1 MSSIQAKLT
10 DPSDPSKASVALL
23 KHASPTQSASVK
35 NVTSAMPNEPTSAK
49 LPKVTRVST
58 LPSVTVKDSTKL
70 PPIPSKDAS
79 VNVPAQL
86 SSLKSKR
93 TGLSKPQTK
102 LPPIERPLKKS
113 PTWPPIRTLGAH
125 LPPILPKH

>member
-1 MSSIQAKLT
+1 MLPVQYQMNQ
-10 DPSDPSKASVALL
+10 
-23 KHASPTQSASVK
+23 HQR
-35 NVTSAMPNEPTSAK
+35 E
-49 LPKVTRVST
+49 LPKVTGFST

-125 LPPILPKH
+125 LPPILPKHSTKKSLEVSSTTNPPTGYYKIVQ